1 MSKSE
6 LVVDSKEILIWIIS
20 CESSFFSKEGK
31 LQPCRNLKMI
41 EILGT
46 ENKFKKES
54 YVIYSLAKTKN
65 LGFMYHKKSIY
76 VHNIERKGVESKKEV
91 NRKK

>member
-1 MSKSE
+1 MAQK
-6 LVVDSKEILIWIIS
+6 IS
-20 CESSFFSKEGK
+20 LKK
-31 LQPCRNLKMI
+31 NLT
-41 EILGT
+41 L
-46 ENKFKKES
+46 F
-54 YVIYSLAKTKN
+54 YSLAKTKN